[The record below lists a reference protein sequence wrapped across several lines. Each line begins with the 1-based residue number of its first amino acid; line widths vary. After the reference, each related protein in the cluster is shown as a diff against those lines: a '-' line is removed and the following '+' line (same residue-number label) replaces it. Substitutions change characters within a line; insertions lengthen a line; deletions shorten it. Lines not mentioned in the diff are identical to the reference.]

1 MMMKIEGTCFSP
13 ETNNALYEAGFR
25 FRVKCDFVTLNTIDP
40 WSGMH
45 DIDYNSCVFGG
56 DESDEATAKL
66 FAKIQGSQVERI
78 LPHIKT
84 MQEWE
89 EERKAE
95 KAKRAKREAEKA
107 AKAGMTVEEYK
118 KDKAKKAKIRKLER
132 EVAELEAEI
141 NEKKAYLKRLKEA

>member
-1 MMMKIEGTCFSP
+1 MMTKIEGTCVNP

-25 FRVKCDFVTLNTIDP
+25 FFVKCDFVTLNTVDP
-40 WSGMH
+40 WSGMPN
-45 DIDYNSCVFGG
+45 IDYNRYAF
-56 DESDEATAKL
+56 DDEALAQT
-66 FAKIQGSQVERI
+66 FANINKTQVERI

-89 EERKAE
+89 EEREAE